1 MKILVVEDED
11 KLSGN
16 IAAYLGKENYVC
28 EISSDYRS
36 ALCRI
41 EGNDYDCILL
51 DITLPDGNGLDLL
64 RELKSSDNAAG
75 VIIISARNALD
86 DKIAGLNLGAD
97 DYIAKPFHLS
107 ELSARIAAVIRR
119 RQFNGNIKIATGE
132 FLIDTDAKTAF
143 VNGNKLDIT
152 KTQYELLLYFI
163 VNKNRVLS
171 KMEIAEHLSG
181 DEVEYYDSLDVVYA
195 HIKNLKKKIATAG
208 GNEHIKSIYGMGYK
222 FEI

>member
-1 MKILVVEDED
+1 
-11 KLSGN
+11 
-16 IAAYLGKENYVC
+16 
-28 EISSDYRS
+28 
-36 ALCRI
+36 
-41 EGNDYDCILL
+41 LL
-51 DITLPDGNGLDLL
+51 DITLPDGNGLDIL

-75 VIIISARNALD
+75 VIIISAKNALD

-119 RQFNGNIKIATGE
+119 RQFNGNSKITTGE
-132 FLIDTDAKTAF
+132 FYIDTDAKTVF

-181 DEVEYYDSLDVVYA
+181 EEAEYYDSLDVVYA
-195 HIKNLKKKIATAG
+195 HIKNLKKKIAAAGDVKITDFILAIKNYIGLESGIIQIDTAL
-208 GNEHIKSIYGMGYK
+208 YGLYNRQNN
-222 FEI
+222 ITLQ